1 MVLMGLVSFLV
12 SANETAGSSGAAN
25 PAAASARASRREMLF
40 LDADNRTDD
49 TYDFP
54 ATFSVMGMTLFL

>member
-1 MVLMGLVSFLV
+1 MVLMGVVSFLV
-12 SANETAGSSGAAN
+12 SANATPGRSGAAD

-49 TYDFP
+49 TYVFP
-54 ATFSVMGMTLFL
+54 AKFRVMGMALFL